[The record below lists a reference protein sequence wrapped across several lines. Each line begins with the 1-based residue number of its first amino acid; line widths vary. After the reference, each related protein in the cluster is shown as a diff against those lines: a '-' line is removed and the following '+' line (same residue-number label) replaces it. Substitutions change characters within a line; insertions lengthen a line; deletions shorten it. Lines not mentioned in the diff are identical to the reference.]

1 MFARRAAA
9 SEGSHAR
16 DAAKANLLKWN
27 EKHEKEVSMQMEKI
41 GALHRDRDKIK
52 NVAIRAG
59 VEAQIEREQQILEEL
74 RAKHERLTSIARSA
88 KSSSGSDHNVDV
100 LAEISAHSLPLGK
113 SAAHHAA
120 PTIYEWGPNVELPEV
135 SRQEIDDAYDQA
147 TDPITALKPPVAP
160 DIRSASAKLTAGGE
174 LGGELGG
181 AHPAVQQTVQHMLSP
196 TGMLAL
202 QQQAMEKRLGR
213 PMREDE
219 ARKMK
224 AEARASAMAS
234 LSFLVG
240 TACCMVAAAFA
251 GVFVWRQYGKP
262 RSREQIGEVQ
272 AQVAVQQKERKA
284 RYEATV
290 GPVVSSIKVTSEVA
304 ISEHEGLKNFAAGL
318 RTNQAT
324 RYVPPPPR
332 EAELKAQ
339 ADARAAQEARE
350 ERERAEAH
358 AAIVAAEAAWQASG
372 GAVMGLEDT
381 EQQQKPWYRR
391 RSG

>member
-1 MFARRAAA
+1 M
-9 SEGSHAR
+9 
-16 DAAKANLLKWN
+16 
-27 EKHEKEVSMQMEKI
+27 
-41 GALHRDRDKIK
+41 
-52 NVAIRAG
+52 
-59 VEAQIEREQQILEEL
+59 
-74 RAKHERLTSIARSA
+74 
-88 KSSSGSDHNVDV
+88 DV

-202 QQQAMEKRLGR
+202 QQKAMEKRLGR

-251 GVFVWRQYGKP
+251 GSSCGASTASRARVS
-262 RSREQIGEVQ
+262 RSGRC
-272 AQVAVQQKERKA
+272 K
-284 RYEATV
+284 
-290 GPVVSSIKVTSEVA
+290 
-304 ISEHEGLKNFAAGL
+304 
-318 RTNQAT
+318 
-324 RYVPPPPR
+324 
-332 EAELKAQ
+332 
-339 ADARAAQEARE
+339 
-350 ERERAEAH
+350 
-358 AAIVAAEAAWQASG
+358 
-372 GAVMGLEDT
+372 
-381 EQQQKPWYRR
+381 R
-391 RSG
+391 RSPCSRRSARRGTRRPSVL